1 MLTNQ
6 TDVSTAPELKSKIGA
21 LVNVGGGTMGG
32 IALKETFA
40 TLFNSQGIFSKNLLG
55 ISQIICGSLLAR

>member
-1 MLTNQ
+1 MQQVLTNQ
-6 TDVSTAPELKSKIGA
+6 TDVSTAPELKSRIGA

-40 TLFNSQGIFSKNLLG
+40 TLFNSQGTCFH
-55 ISQIICGSLLAR
+55 